1 MKRSDFGKLS
11 LMGLGLLGVKVE
23 ENGYIF
29 QVLCRVWFSQSTT
42 RVGCFVKNLKDLVIN
57 LI

>member
-1 MKRSDFGKLS
+1 MSDFGKLS

-29 QVLCRVWFSQSTT
+29 QVLWRVWFSQLTK
-42 RVGCFVKNLKDLVIN
+42 RVGFL
-57 LI
+57 